1 MKPDYKNWMPI
12 QMIMGFS
19 LGAVIFF
26 ILSLIFKENILAVSQ
41 GWNTVLFLIC
51 FILTIVM
58 ALISVYMYM
67 LYRAFDYNGGRKL
80 SKEIIEKTAKFS
92 KVVEEGKVLDIG
104 CGSGALTIAVAKE
117 NPKSY
122 VIGLDRWGKEYASFN
137 KELCEINAKIED
149 VSDRTE
155 FIEGNAVKLPFED
168 ESFDA
173 IVSNYCIHNIP
184 LRNRQEILLEAL
196 RTLKKGG
203 TFALHDIYSN
213 GKYGDM
219 NAFIDKLKSKGYE
232 KVELID
238 TTDKFMKKRE
248 AKLYFLNGSGILY
261 GRK

>member
-137 KELCEINAKIED
+137 KKLCEDNAKIEG
-149 VSDRTE
+149 VSARTE
-155 FIEGNAVKLPFED
+155 FIEGNAVKLPFKD
-168 ESFDA
+168 GSFDA

-184 LRNRQEILLEAL
+184 SRDRQKILLEAL

-203 TFALHDIYSN
+203 TFALHDIYSR

-219 NAFIDKLKSKGYE
+219 DGFVDKLKSKGYE

-248 AKLYFLNGSGILY
+248 ASLYFLNGSGILY
-261 GRK
+261 GKK

>member
-1 MKPDYKNWMPI
+1 MKLDYKNWMPI

-41 GWNTVLFLIC
+41 GRNTVLFLIC

-122 VIGLDRWGKEYASFN
+122 VIGLDRWGKNMHHLIRNY
-137 KELCEINAKIED
+137 
-149 VSDRTE
+149 
-155 FIEGNAVKLPFED
+155 VKLM
-168 ESFDA
+168 
-173 IVSNYCIHNIP
+173 
-184 LRNRQEILLEAL
+184 
-196 RTLKKGG
+196 LK
-203 TFALHDIYSN
+203 
-213 GKYGDM
+213 
-219 NAFIDKLKSKGYE
+219 
-232 KVELID
+232 
-238 TTDKFMKKRE
+238 
-248 AKLYFLNGSGILY
+248 
-261 GRK
+261 